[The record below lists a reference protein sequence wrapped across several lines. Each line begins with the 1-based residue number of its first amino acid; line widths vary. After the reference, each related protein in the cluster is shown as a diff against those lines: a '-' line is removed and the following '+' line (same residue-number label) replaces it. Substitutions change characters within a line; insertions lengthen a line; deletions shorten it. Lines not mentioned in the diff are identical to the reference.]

1 MGWLI
6 MTEDKTPKGTSGTSW
21 KRRRVAAL
29 AGVALTALTAL
40 GAASMT
46 GNAQAG
52 TGWGGLRSAPPT
64 QLIGPAPVAKPI
76 VAPAPVS
83 GGDIETS
90 AASGWG
96 G

>member
-1 MGWLI
+1 

-40 GAASMT
+40 GAASLT

-52 TGWGGLRSAPPT
+52 TGWGGFRSPPPT
-64 QLIGPAPVAKPI
+64 ELAGPAPVAKKV
-76 VAPAPVS
+76 VAPTPVS
-83 GGDIETS
+83 GGDMETN